1 MAKTKEKKIKEKKAK
16 VRKEKIKPMKG
27 GLMTRL
33 VKMSLVPM
41 ALTGLIITLMSVFS
55 LIVTYNNNYT
65 DEALALADAYA
76 SSIENK
82 INDLDQQ
89 FDVVTENHDIVDS
102 AVPLDQRLAI
112 LENRASTSTFE
123 DFYIAYSDG
132 ITLEFEDITTEDFYL
147 YAINSKGSYVSSPTR
162 SKADKNDIYIKMAK
176 CFSAD
181 GSDFLVYGNLD
192 VDIFNNIIKDVTFG
206 ENGVCFVLDR
216 NGQIIASSN
225 TEMLPIL
232 YSFAAEEIVAA
243 ETSESGIAKTPANIL
258 NSTEEAEA
266 EAEAAFQ
273 AKYDAEL
280 GKLNNVAADML
291 TYNTD
296 TCIANIAGQNYF
308 IGYTPV
314 EGEEGWAI
322 AVATPLSK
330 IISNIAFVATALI
343 VMSLIIIAV
352 AGAVL
357 RAGAKKIADPIARTA
372 DRLAAF
378 AEGDITSPAPVTK
391 MDGEI
396 GQMTA
401 SLDTMIS
408 TMQGCIGDIDN
419 VLSSMADGDLTVM
432 PEVEYRGEFSRIRD
446 SLELIRGAMTE
457 TMTEVAR
464 SASEV
469 RDGASQLAEGS
480 SQLSQNAVTQAAAV
494 DEITST
500 VMDIARKTED
510 NNENVAKALQT
521 VQTTNEQAQEGARS
535 MNEMLEAIAEIETSS
550 KEIEQIM
557 KVIDDIAFQTN
568 ILALNAAIE
577 AARAGDAG
585 KGFAVVADEVRNL
598 AGKSAE
604 AAQQTGEL
612 IGKSIDAVN
621 RGAELANATSGA
633 LDGIVSGVEHISEV
647 MNGIAAAN
655 AEQTSAVEQISS
667 GMENVNSAI
676 HNTSATAE
684 ESAAASE
691 ELSALAVSLSDTVA
705 RFRTE

>member
-1 MAKTKEKKIKEKKAK
+1 MAKTKEKKSKEKKVK
-16 VRKEKIKPMKG
+16 TKPVKG
-27 GLMTRL
+27 GLMAKL
-33 VKMSLVPM
+33 LNMSLVPI
-41 ALTGLIITLMSVFS
+41 AITGLAITFVAVFS
-55 LIVTYNNNYT
+55 LIVTYNNNYS
-65 DEALALADAYA
+65 DEALSLAEAYA
-76 SSIENK
+76 SSLENK

-89 FDVVTENHDIVDS
+89 FDVVTENHDIIDS
-102 AVPLDQRLAI
+102 SVPLEQRLAI
-112 LENRASTSTFE
+112 LENRAATSTFE

-147 YAINSKGSYVSSPTR
+147 YAISTKGSYVSSPTR

-176 CFSAD
+176 CFNAD

-232 YSFAAEEIVAA
+232 YSFAAEEVVPV
-243 ETSESGIAKTPANIL
+243 ETNESGIAKTPANIL

-273 AKYDAEL
+273 AKYDEEL

-291 TYNTD
+291 AYNTS
-296 TCIANIAGQNYF
+296 TSIANIAGKSYF

-322 AVATPLSK
+322 AVATPLSQ
-330 IISNIAFVATALI
+330 IISNIAFVTTALI
-343 VMSLIIIAV
+343 VTALIIIAV
-352 AGAVL
+352 ASFIL
-357 RAGAKKIADPIARTA
+357 RANAKKIATPITKTA

-378 AEGDITSPAPVTK
+378 AEGDITSPAPTTK
-391 MDGEI
+391 MGGEI

-401 SLDTMIS
+401 SLESMIGI
-408 TMQGCIGDIDN
+408 MHGCIGDIDN
-419 VLSSMADGDLTVM
+419 VLSSMADGDLTVQ
-432 PEVEYRGEFSRIRD
+432 PQVDYRGEFSRIKD
-446 SLELIRGAMTE
+446 SLELIRGSMRE
-457 TMTEVAR
+457 TMSEVAR

-510 NNENVAKALQT
+510 NNENVTKALQT
-521 VQTTNEQAQEGARS
+521 VQDANDHAHEGARS
-535 MNEMLEAIAEIETSS
+535 MNEMLKAIAEIETSS

-612 IGKSIDAVN
+612 IGKSMDAVN
-621 RGAELANATSGA
+621 RGAALADNTSNA
-633 LDGIVSGVEHISEV
+633 LDSIVSGVELISEV
-647 MNGIAAAN
+647 MNGIATAN
-655 AEQTSAVEQISS
+655 AEQTAAVEQISA
-667 GMENVNSAI
+667 GMENVNTAI

-705 RFRTE
+705 HFRTE

>member
-1 MAKTKEKKIKEKKAK
+1 MAKTKEKKVREKKAK
-16 VRKEKIKPMKG
+16 VKQAKVKPMKG
-27 GLMTRL
+27 GLMTKL
-33 VKMSLVPM
+33 INMSLTPL
-41 ALTGLIITLMSVFS
+41 AISGLIITAMAIFS

-65 DEALALADAYA
+65 DEALALAEAYA

-82 INDLDQQ
+82 IDDLDQQ

-147 YAINSKGSYVSSPTR
+147 YAISTKGSYVSSPTR

-181 GSDFLVYGNLD
+181 GNDFLVYGNLD

-206 ENGVCFVLDR
+206 ENGVCFILDR
-216 NGQIIASSN
+216 NGQIIASSD

-232 YSFAAEEIVAA
+232 YSFAAEEIVTA
-243 ETSESGIAKTPANIL
+243 EASDIAKTPANIL

-273 AKYDAEL
+273 AKYDDEL
-280 GKLNNVAADML
+280 GKLNSVAADML
-291 TYNTD
+291 SYNTA
-296 TCIANIAGQNYF
+296 TSIANIAGKNYF

-330 IISNIAFVATALI
+330 IISNITFVGSALI

-352 AGAVL
+352 VGVLL
-357 RAGAKKIADPIARTA
+357 RASAQKLAAPIAQTA
-372 DRLAAF
+372 DRLASF
-378 AEGDITSPAPVTK
+378 ADGDITSPAPTTN
-391 MDGEI
+391 MGGEI

-401 SLDTMIS
+401 SLESMIG

-419 VLSSMADGDLTVM
+419 VLSSMADGDLTVQ
-432 PEVEYRGEFSRIRD
+432 PQVDYRGEFSRIKD
-446 SLELIRGAMTE
+446 SLELIRGSMSE
-457 TMTEVAR
+457 TMSEVAR

-469 RDGASQLAEGS
+469 RDGASQLADGS

-510 NNENVAKALQT
+510 NNENVANALQT
-521 VQTTNEQAQEGARS
+521 VQDTNEQAQEGARS
-535 MNEMLEAIAEIETSS
+535 MNEMLKAIAEIETSS

-612 IGKSIDAVN
+612 IGRSIDAVN
-621 RGAELANATSGA
+621 RGAELADTTSNALNS
-633 LDGIVSGVEHISEV
+633 IVSGVEHISEV
-647 MNGIAAAN
+647 MNGIADAN
-655 AEQTSAVEQISS
+655 AEQTAAVEQISA
-667 GMENVNSAI
+667 GMENVNTAI

-684 ESAAASE
+684 QSAAASE

>member
-1 MAKTKEKKIKEKKAK
+1 MAKAKENKIKEKN
-16 VRKEKIKPMKG
+16 VKEKQVKIKPMKG
-27 GLMTRL
+27 GLMTKL
-33 VKMSLVPM
+33 VNMSLVPLAISGLVITFM
-41 ALTGLIITLMSVFS
+41 AIFS
-55 LIVTYNNNYT
+55 LVVTYNNNYT
-65 DEALALADAYA
+65 DEALALVKVYA
-76 SSIENK
+76 NSISNK
-82 INDLDQQ
+82 IDDLDQQ
-89 FDVVTENHDIVDS
+89 FDVVTENPDIVNES
-102 AVPLDQRLAI
+102 LSIEERKAI
-112 LENRASTSTFE
+112 LDNRASTSTFK
-123 DFYIAYSDG
+123 DFSVAYNDG
-132 ITLEFEDITTEDFYL
+132 TTFNNTDISSRDYFL
-147 YAINSKGSYVSSPTR
+147 YAMDSKGTYVSSPLLRMTDNSLTIMMGKYFTAENR
-162 SKADKNDIYIKMAK
+162 EY
-176 CFSAD
+176 
-181 GSDFLVYGNLD
+181 LVYGGLD
-192 VDIFNNIIKDVTFG
+192 VDIFNSIIEDVSFG
-206 ENGVCFVLDR
+206 ENGICFILDR
-216 NGQIIASSN
+216 NSQIIASSD
-225 TEMLPIL
+225 TELLPVL
-232 YSFAAEEIVAA
+232 TSFAEPSATEGTGTADALDTDLEELK
-243 ETSESGIAKTPANIL
+243 S
-258 NSTEEAEA
+258 
-266 EAEAAFQ
+266 
-273 AKYDAEL
+273 
-280 GKLNNVAADML
+280 VAADML

-296 TCIANIAGQNYF
+296 TSFVNIAGTNYF
-308 IGYTPV
+308 IGYAPV

-322 AVATPLSK
+322 AVATPLNK
-330 IISNIAFVATALI
+330 IISNVAFVGTVLI
-343 VMSLIIIAV
+343 VISLIIIAV
-352 AGAVL
+352 VGVIL
-357 RAGAKKIADPIARTA
+357 RMSAKKIADPIAMTA

-378 AEGDITSPAPVTK
+378 ADGDITSPAPTTK
-391 MDGEI
+391 MGGEI

-408 TMQGCIGDIDN
+408 TIQSCIGDIDN
-419 VLSSMADGDLTVM
+419 VLSSIADGDLTVQ
-432 PEVEYRGEFSRIRD
+432 PQVEYRGDLSRIEA
-446 SLELIRGAMTE
+446 SLDLIRNSMYD

-500 VMDIARKTED
+500 VMDIAKKTED
-510 NNENVAKALQT
+510 NNENVAKALQS
-521 VQTTNEQAQEGARS
+521 VQATNEQAQEGARS
-535 MNEMLEAIAEIETSS
+535 MSEMLEAITEIETSS

-621 RGAELANATSGA
+621 RGTELADAASNALNS
-633 LDGIVSGVEHISEV
+633 IVSGVEHISEV
-647 MNGIAAAN
+647 MKGIADAN
-655 AEQTSAVEQISS
+655 AEQANAVEQISS

-705 RFRTE
+705 HFRAE

>member
-1 MAKTKEKKIKEKKAK
+1 MAKTKEKKIKEKKI
-16 VRKEKIKPMKG
+16 KEKQVKVKPMKG
-27 GLMTRL
+27 GLMTKL
-33 VKMSLVPM
+33 LNMSLVPL
-41 ALTGLIITLMSVFS
+41 AIAGLIITSMAIFS

-65 DEALALADAYA
+65 DEALALATAYA
-76 SSIENK
+76 NSVENK
-82 INDLDQQ
+82 IADLDQQ
-89 FDVVTENHDIVDS
+89 FDVVTENPDIVNVS
-102 AVPLDQRLAI
+102 IPLEERIAI
-112 LENRASTSTFE
+112 LENRANTSTFK
-123 DFYIAYSDG
+123 DFSVSYNDG
-132 ITLEFEDITTEDFYL
+132 TTLTFEDISTEDFFL
-147 YAINSKGSYVSSPTR
+147 YTINSKSSYISSPTP

-176 CFSAD
+176 YFNAD
-181 GSDFLVYGNLD
+181 GEDYLVYGNLD
-192 VDIFNNIIKDVTFG
+192 VDIFNNIIRDVSFG
-206 ENGVCFVLDR
+206 ENGISFILDR

-232 YSFAAEEIVAA
+232 YSFAAEEVSTA
-243 ETSESGIAKTPANIL
+243 EASGFTAVVM
-258 NSTEEAEA
+258 NSTEEAQA
-266 EAEAAFQ
+266 EHEAAIQ
-273 AKYDAEL
+273 ALHDEQL
-280 GKLNNVAADML
+280 SSLNDVAVSML
-291 TYNTD
+291 SYETST
-296 TCIANIAGQNYF
+296 TIANIAGQNYF

-322 AVATPLSK
+322 AVATPLRK

-352 AGAVL
+352 VGVVL
-357 RAGAKKIADPIARTA
+357 RMSAKKIAAPISMTA
-372 DRLAAF
+372 ERLAAF
-378 AEGDITSPAPVTK
+378 ADGDITSPAPTSK
-391 MDGEI
+391 IGGEI
-396 GQMTA
+396 GQMTD
-401 SLDTMIS
+401 SLNTMIS
-408 TMQGCIGDIDN
+408 TMQSCIGDIDH
-419 VLSSMADGDLTVM
+419 VLSSMADGDLTV
-432 PEVEYRGEFSRIRD
+432 ETEIDYRGDFSRIKD
-446 SLELIRGAMTE
+446 SLDLIRGSMYD

-500 VMDIARKTED
+500 VMDIAKKTED

-521 VQTTNEQAQEGARS
+521 VKDTNEHAHEGARS

-621 RGAELANATSGA
+621 RGTELADATSNA
-633 LDGIVSGVEHISEV
+633 LNGIVSGVEHISEV
-647 MNGIAAAN
+647 MNGIADAN
-655 AEQTSAVEQISS
+655 AEQAAAVEQISS

-705 RFRTE
+705 HFRT

>member
-1 MAKTKEKKIKEKKAK
+1 MAKTKEKKVKQAK
-16 VRKEKIKPMKG
+16 TKPMKG

-41 ALTGLIITLMSVFS
+41 AISGLVITLMAVFS

-89 FDVVTENHDIVDS
+89 FDVVTENPDIVNES
-102 AVPLDQRLAI
+102 LSIEERKAI
-112 LENRASTSTFE
+112 LDNRASTSTFK
-123 DFYIAYSDG
+123 DFSVAYNDG
-132 ITLEFEDITTEDFYL
+132 TTFNYTDISARDYFL
-147 YAINSKGSYVSSPTR
+147 YAMASKGTYVSSPLLRMTDNTLTIMMG
-162 SKADKNDIYIKMAK
+162 KY
-176 CFSAD
+176 FSAED
-181 GSDFLVYGNLD
+181 REYLVYGGLD
-192 VDIFNNIIKDVTFG
+192 VDIFNSIIEDVSFG
-206 ENGVCFVLDR
+206 ENGISFLLDR
-216 NGQIIASSN
+216 NGQIIASSD
-225 TEMLPIL
+225 TELLPIL
-232 YSFAAEEIVAA
+232 TSFAEP
-243 ETSESGIAKTPANIL
+243 SS
-258 NSTEEAEA
+258 EEAAGTA
-266 EAEAAFQ
+266 EALDPDLEPL
-273 AKYDAEL
+273 KS
-280 GKLNNVAADML
+280 VAVDML
-291 TYNTD
+291 TYKTD
-296 TCIANIAGQNYF
+296 TSIANIAGQNYF

-314 EGEEGWAI
+314 KGEEGWAI

-401 SLDTMIS
+401 SLDTMIG

-419 VLSSMADGDLTVM
+419 VLSSMADGDLTVK

-521 VQTTNEQAQEGARS
+521 VKTTNEQAQEGARS

-647 MNGIAAAN
+647 MNGIADAN
-655 AEQTSAVEQISS
+655 AEQTSAVEQISY